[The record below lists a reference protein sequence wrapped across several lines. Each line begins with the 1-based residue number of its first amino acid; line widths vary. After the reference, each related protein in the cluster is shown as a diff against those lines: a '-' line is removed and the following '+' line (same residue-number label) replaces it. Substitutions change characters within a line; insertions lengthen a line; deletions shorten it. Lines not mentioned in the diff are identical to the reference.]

1 MSQKWEE
8 ERVSWGKRAS
18 YSMGF
23 FYNYITGATISFLIF
38 RFYEVEI
45 GLSVLLVG
53 LALVI
58 FALWNMI
65 NDPLIGFLTDKPMRW
80 SRKYGLRLPWILFG
94 GILTIIFFFL
104 LFMVPN
110 VDAKSNPWPIFWYLV
125 IITCIYDTF
134 FTIYSTHYAGGF
146 TNIFR
151 TRDDR
156 RKGGAI
162 GQWMGTIGRF
172 IMLGIIIP
180 SIIVTGDPSSYLRAA
195 LITSLILA
203 ISLVIFIP
211 GIYESEAVKARYFQV
226 HEYLESVKLPYFKFL
241 KIALKQKN
249 YMLSLLAFTLFNIS
263 FNLYYASS
271 LYFVEDVL
279 QEGMEVIAFAAVAYT
294 LGFCISI
301 FIWSRFVADR
311 LGHENTYALGLALLG
326 ICYLAAMW
334 YTTVIEYVV
343 WHFIAG
349 VGMSSFSAVFMSI
362 GADTNDE
369 VTNACG
375 RHQEAA
381 LGGIQNFFF
390 RFSLLV
396 MGLVIAVTH
405 ILTGYVPG
413 AAEQTE
419 LVKLGIRIN
428 VGLIPGLVCLLGA
441 IIMFKFYDLK
451 GEKREQLM
459 ISLREKGL

>member
-1 MSQKWEE
+1 MSQKWED

-23 FYNYITGATISFLIF
+23 FYNYITGAAISFLIF
-38 RFYEVEI
+38 RYYEVEI
-45 GLSVLLVG
+45 GLSVFLVG

-80 SRKYGLRLPWILFG
+80 SKKYGLRLPWILFG

-104 LFMVPN
+104 LFTVPTDD
-110 VDAKSNPWPIFWYLV
+110 VKSNPWPTFWYLV

-156 RKGGAI
+156 RKGGTI
-162 GQWMGTIGRF
+162 GQWMGTVGRF

-180 SIIVTGDPSSYLRAA
+180 SIIVTGDPASYTRAA
-195 LITSLILA
+195 LITSVILA

-211 GIYESEAVKARYFQV
+211 GIYESEAVKARYFKV

-241 KIALKQKN
+241 KITMKQKN
-249 YMLSLLAFTLFNIS
+249 YMISLIAFTMFNIS

-279 QEGMEVIAFAAVAYT
+279 QEGMEVVALAAIAYT

-301 FIWSRFVADR
+301 FLWSRFVADR
-311 LGHENTYALGLALLG
+311 FGHRNTYALGLALLG

-349 VGMSSFSAVFMSI
+349 VGMSGFSAVFMSI

-375 RHQEAA
+375 RHQEAS

-396 MGLVIAVTH
+396 MGFVIALTH
-405 ILTGYVPG
+405 ILTGYVPH
-413 AAEQTE
+413 ATEQTE
-419 LVKLGIRIN
+419 LAKLGIRIN
-428 VGLIPGLVCLLGA
+428 VGLIPGLVCLLGGFL
-441 IIMFKFYDLK
+441 MYKYYDLI
-451 GEKREQLM
+451 GDKRVQLM
-459 ISLREKGL
+459 ASLREKGL

>member
-1 MSQKWEE
+1 MSQKWED

-23 FYNYITGATISFLIF
+23 FYNYITGAAISFLIF
-38 RFYEVEI
+38 RYYEVEI
-45 GLSVLLVG
+45 GLSVFLVG

-80 SRKYGLRLPWILFG
+80 SKKYGLRLPWILFG

-104 LFMVPN
+104 LFTVPTDD
-110 VDAKSNPWPIFWYLV
+110 VKSNPWPTFWYLV

-156 RKGGAI
+156 RKGGTI
-162 GQWMGTIGRF
+162 GQWMGTVGRF

-180 SIIVTGDPSSYLRAA
+180 SIIVTGDPASYTRAA
-195 LITSLILA
+195 LITSVILA

-241 KIALKQKN
+241 KITMKQKN
-249 YMLSLLAFTLFNIS
+249 YMISLIAFTMFNIS

-279 QEGMEVIAFAAVAYT
+279 QEGLEVVALAAVAYT

-301 FIWSRFVADR
+301 FLWSRFVADR
-311 LGHENTYALGLALLG
+311 FGHRNTYALGLALLG

-349 VGMSSFSAVFMSI
+349 VGMSGFSAVFMSI

-396 MGLVIAVTH
+396 MGFVIAVTH
-405 ILTGYVPG
+405 ILTGYVPL
-413 AAEQTE
+413 ATEQTE
-419 LVKLGIRIN
+419 LAKLGIRIN
-428 VGLIPGLVCLLGA
+428 VGLIPGLVCLLGGFL
-441 IIMFKFYDLK
+441 MYKYYDLI
-451 GEKREQLM
+451 GDKRVQLM
-459 ISLREKGL
+459 TSLREKGL